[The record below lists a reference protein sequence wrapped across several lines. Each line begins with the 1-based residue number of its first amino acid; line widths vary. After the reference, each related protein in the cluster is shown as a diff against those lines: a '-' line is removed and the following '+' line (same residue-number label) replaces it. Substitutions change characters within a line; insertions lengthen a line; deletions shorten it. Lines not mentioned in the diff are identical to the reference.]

1 MQLLSGVVCGL
12 KFLHEAGG
20 LLHGD
25 LKPENVLIS
34 HDGRAVLSDFGLAKY
49 LPKPQPTGL
58 LQDLF
63 VSGAVGTVAY
73 MSPEQFITGKA
84 TQMSDIFSL
93 GIIVFEILTRT
104 HPFLRATYSE
114 TVRSILYDSPK
125 MTRRSAANP
134 PQVERVC
141 FRCLA
146 KNPAHRPAAA
156 QVLCELGETRSTRDE
171 TRAFDLPGSVNR
183 ANTLA
188 ELGELDKAQSLF
200 QLCIDQEPWNLGARI
215 GLAGC
220 LLGQRKI
227 DQAIGV
233 AEDALAIAPWCPEQA
248 ESLGTLLVNL
258 AYYYLARDPEKSLKY
273 SRAALEENINDWQAL
288 ANYAESC
295 RMLAKA
301 YPQRFGH
308 LLDEGTRAALRGLEL
323 NPTDSVLRIT
333 YGGLLLLKRD
343 FATLCPM
350 VVTII
355 NEVGGENIPARVL
368 LIETYLATG
377 QLDEA
382 EKWIK
387 PMLGVKAL
395 EPLGKQYL
403 SQLETRRSEAR

>member
-1 MQLLSGVVCGL
+1 M
-12 KFLHEAGG
+12 
-20 LLHGD
+20 
-25 LKPENVLIS
+25 
-34 HDGRAVLSDFGLAKY
+34 
-49 LPKPQPTGL
+49 
-58 LQDLF
+58 
-63 VSGAVGTVAY
+63 
-73 MSPEQFITGKA
+73 
-84 TQMSDIFSL
+84 
-93 GIIVFEILTRT
+93 
-104 HPFLRATYSE
+104 
-114 TVRSILYDSPK
+114 
-125 MTRRSAANP
+125 
-134 PQVERVC
+134 
-141 FRCLA
+141 
-146 KNPAHRPAAA
+146 
-156 QVLCELGETRSTRDE
+156 
-171 TRAFDLPGSVNR
+171 
-183 ANTLA
+183 
-188 ELGELDKAQSLF
+188 DKAQSLF

>member
-188 ELGELDKAQSLF
+188 ELGELD
-200 QLCIDQEPWNLGARI
+200 
-215 GLAGC
+215 
-220 LLGQRKI
+220 
-227 DQAIGV
+227 
-233 AEDALAIAPWCPEQA
+233 
-248 ESLGTLLVNL
+248 
-258 AYYYLARDPEKSLKY
+258 
-273 SRAALEENINDWQAL
+273 
-288 ANYAESC
+288 
-295 RMLAKA
+295 
-301 YPQRFGH
+301 
-308 LLDEGTRAALRGLEL
+308 
-323 NPTDSVLRIT
+323 
-333 YGGLLLLKRD
+333 
-343 FATLCPM
+343 
-350 VVTII
+350 
-355 NEVGGENIPARVL
+355 
-368 LIETYLATG
+368 
-377 QLDEA
+377 
-382 EKWIK
+382 
-387 PMLGVKAL
+387 
-395 EPLGKQYL
+395 
-403 SQLETRRSEAR
+403 